1 MRSFAL
7 SALLIAFH
15 FIARFTAFHFLKE
28 QFLEQTV
35 LLQYK
40 NGHRKHFSMLF
51 SNPGPKYTQSSN
63 RLNNGEKLIIASSVI
78 KDVYIRPC
86 ISLIRHYMSKV
97 WFIYLYFGCCKRIFF
112 LIKICGWKDFMFRYD
127 KFPGFGTPLIF
138 FLECSPNKL
147 FIQITLSRN
156 ARIQMD
162 LSKNNRFSHQE
173 ATNYIPRIEKRKKG
187 TSI

>member
-1 MRSFAL
+1 
-7 SALLIAFH
+7 
-15 FIARFTAFHFLKE
+15 
-28 QFLEQTV
+28 
-35 LLQYK
+35 
-40 NGHRKHFSMLF
+40 MLF

-78 KDVYIRPC
+78 KVVYIRPC

-97 WFIYLYFGCCKRIFF
+97 WFIYLYFSCWKRSF
-112 LIKICGWKDFMFRYD
+112 LIKICGRKDFMFRYD
-127 KFPGFGTPLIF
+127 KFPGFGVSLIF
-138 FLECSPNKL
+138 FWNISKIRLL
-147 FIQITLSRN
+147 IQITLSRN

-187 TSI
+187 TSIWNTWVLWVFVLPHVSNFIMETEDNSKQRQLYDSSII